1 MYAAF
6 PQTQIKASIK
16 HIDKPEMEEAD
27 HSSMLIAAM
36 FSEAAAN
43 AWRDLG
49 LVQARLD
56 GWLLQ
61 RKQQKHWAAMT
72 AGFICQ
78 FPDTLRWTSFSH
90 VVCAFVTSE

>member
-56 GWLLQ
+56 G
-61 RKQQKHWAAMT
+61 
-72 AGFICQ
+72 
-78 FPDTLRWTSFSH
+78 
-90 VVCAFVTSE
+90 

>member
-27 HSSMLIAAM
+27 HSGMLIAAM

-43 AWRDLG
+43 AWGRNLWDLS
-49 LVQARLD
+49 LVPACLD
-56 GWLLQ
+56 G
-61 RKQQKHWAAMT
+61 
-72 AGFICQ
+72 
-78 FPDTLRWTSFSH
+78 
-90 VVCAFVTSE
+90 